1 MSNANI
7 EAMPAA
13 AQPWGYQRSRLNA
26 IRHGILFRHLLLPW
40 EDRSEYDDLLES
52 LVTEHRPNGPT
63 EEHLVEELATLV
75 RTHRPHS
82 TTLRRRGLA
91 PDGDLS

>member
-63 EEHLVEELATLV
+63 EEHLVEELATLADV
-75 RTHRPHS
+75 DAEDFDDP
-82 TTLRRRGLA
+82 G
-91 PDGDLS
+91 